1 MRRNENTIPFS
12 YEEDAAPA
20 TDHITLTYEQC
31 LELTLMCCTR
41 LNGKLWYNRK
51 RVDSVLQINGSLRP
65 GEIIAESNSAVYIL
79 SPNQK
84 ESLSAPKPLSI
95 PEHVLQEEKIK
106 DNYFKDIM
114 SRVPV
119 R

>member
-20 TDHITLTYEQC
+20 TDHIILTYEQC

-84 ESLSAPKPLSI
+84 DSLSAIKPLMVGDN
-95 PEHVLQEEKIK
+95 EFDKVNGKYHYFEEIE
-106 DNYFKDIM
+106 
-114 SRVPV
+114 R